1 MKMTKKKLIALL
13 LVAAL
18 AIGTAVAVFAGCGST
33 EITGFTMDKE
43 GKFSFTGFG
52 SAERYIVEVYN
63 SADVKD
69 GVIADGAEYAARI
82 TVPAN
87 SDTIEGTI
95 DEVASLPWG
104 EYTALAFGVVAEGDG
119 TVRTDPA
126 SATFAREGKLS
137 VPTVTYST
145 RGFEVTVTIS
155 SDSLTKYKTSEAL
168 TTFTME
174 AYSDSA
180 CSSKLGEVSISTP
193 TEQQGSG
200 RPGPNTGGGWTGNT
214 ATFDYEDGTV
224 GTDATIY
231 VRTRANASTDG
242 KAQASDWSAVQEFTL
257 NGLVIES
264 GLDASYFTGN
274 AVSAAATYSKTGFEL
289 SVESSRFP
297 FGTTITNYTGCT
309 ATLAF
314 TAEGGFT
321 YTLTGTK
328 EGESSPA
335 TITELDGKAKVDGRQ
350 YWFEYEQQSSGG
362 FPGFPGGPGGFPGG
376 PGGGGSSTTY
386 AGGFASADGNTMTV
400 DFGDGQFELAK
411 A

>member
-52 SAERYIVEVYN
+52 SAERYIVEVYS

-69 GVIADGAEYAARI
+69 GVVADGAEYAARI

-87 SDTIEGTI
+87 SDVIEGTI

-126 SATFAREGKLS
+126 SATFSREGKLS

-231 VRTRANASTDG
+231 VRTRANASADG
-242 KAQASDWSAVQEFTL
+242 KAQASDWSAVQKFTL

-274 AVSAAATYSKTGFEL
+274 AVSAAATYSKTGFDHT
-289 SVESSRFP
+289 VESSSFP
-297 FGTTITNYTGCT
+297 FGTTITNYTNCT

-314 TAEGGFT
+314 TADGGFT
-321 YTLTGTK
+321 YTLSGTE
-328 EGESSPA
+328 EGESSSA
-335 TITELDGKAKVDGRQ
+335 TITELTGKAKSEGRQ
-350 YWFEYEQQSSGG
+350 YWFEYEEESSGG
-362 FPGFPGGPGGFPGG
+362 FPPF
-376 PGGGGSSTTY
+376 GGGGGGPTTTY
-386 AGGFASADGNTMTV
+386 AGGFSSADGNTMTV